1 MLITVLLLALGFL
14 LLEKSANWL
23 IDGTLVLG
31 KRFRISEIFLGLT
44 IVAVGTSLPEIAVNV
59 LAAAKGLLG
68 IPIANVLGS
77 NIANILMVIGA
88 TAIIVPVSVR
98 ENTVRV
104 GLPLTLLATLMVA
117 LLAQE
122 TFPFLSGPNEISR
135 IEGVLLLLGFSLYA
149 FYVYA
154 QWGKDV
160 EPPEAGV
167 PKKTGAAAGALVAG
181 VLGLAVSADL
191 IINSAQ
197 SIILV
202 LGVSQGL
209 VGATV
214 IALGTSLPEL
224 ATSIAAARR
233 GKPKLLI
240 GNIVGSNMINL
251 LLVLGLSAMI
261 APLPFNGVQLE
272 NLIMTGIAT
281 ILLWFVLAAQK
292 GKLTV
297 RRSHGAIFLLLYV
310 AYLAYAVLKG

>member
-1 MLITVLLLALGFL
+1 MLITILLLALGFL

-68 IPIANVLGS
+68 IPVANVLGS

-310 AYLAYAVLKG
+310 AYLAYAVLRG

>member
-31 KRFRISEIFLGLT
+31 QRFRISEIFLGLT

-310 AYLAYAVLKG
+310 TYLAYAVLKG

>member
-1 MLITVLLLALGFL
+1 MLITIFLLALGFL

-31 KRFRISEIFLGLT
+31 KRFGISEIFLGLT

-77 NIANILMVIGA
+77 NVANILMVIGA
-88 TAIIVPVSVR
+88 TAVIMPVSVR

-251 LLVLGLSAMI
+251 LLVLGLSALV

-310 AYLAYAVLKG
+310 AYLAYAVLRG